1 MTDILTEVVSTV
13 ACGGNALVN
22 VGPAK
27 DGTIHPIFEERLLGL
42 GNFLAVSGEGIYG
55 TTPWRAQNDTAS
67 STWYTAK
74 EDSSTTTGQTAVYA
88 HVLEWPSDNQL
99 ELTEPKLSD
108 DAKVVLL
115 GYDGDPLQ
123 WKAMPSKINELQ
135 RGNGLSKVV
144 IILPATAAVLKM
156 DAWSLKIT
164 GAS

>member
-1 MTDILTEVVSTV
+1 MQFQKCISAAT
-13 ACGGNALVN
+13 
-22 VGPAK
+22 
-27 DGTIHPIFEERLLGL
+27 
-42 GNFLAVSGEGIYG
+42 
-55 TTPWRAQNDTAS
+55 
-67 STWYTAK
+67 
-74 EDSSTTTGQTAVYA
+74 TTTGQTAVYA

-123 WKAMPSKINELQ
+123 WKVMPSKMNQLQ